1 MMPQASACGG
11 GSVLEAPR
19 RRTLRI
25 GWIGVGRMGRFM
37 AGHLM
42 DAGHGVTLH
51 DIQRDLAEPL
61 LKRGAL
67 WATSPADAARGSKL
81 VFLSLPTPEAAREV
95 VLGEKG
101 VIEGA
106 ARGAVVIETS
116 TSSHDVVLELG
127 QALRARGIR
136 FMDSPVSGGERGA
149 ETRDLCVMASG
160 VRATYDAVKPVL
172 DLIGDKVMYCGPL
185 GHGTVCKLCHQ
196 LFGSGMAQV
205 AYEVLTTGVKAGVK
219 LETLL
224 EAISKS
230 AIGKRPPLSG
240 WREGGLSDSFE
251 MRPYS
256 VPLSIMVKDVTLA
269 RQLGRKFQVPMDV
282 GDVVE
287 LRYVE
292 AARRGWSDLDS
303 GVTRRLQEERAGV
316 RLRTSS

>member
-1 MMPQASACGG
+1 
-11 GSVLEAPR
+11 LK
-19 RRTLRI
+19 I

-37 AGHLM
+37 AGHLL
-42 DAGHGVTLH
+42 DAGHEVTLH
-51 DIQRDLAEPL
+51 DIRRTLAAPL
-61 LKRGAL
+61 LKRGAT
-67 WATSPADAARGSKL
+67 WAATPAEASRGKEH

-95 VLGEKG
+95 VLGEQG

-116 TSSHDVVLELG
+116 TSSHDMVLELG
-127 QALRARGIR
+127 RALHTEGIR

-149 ETRDLCVMASG
+149 ETRDLCMMAG
-160 VRATYDAVKPVL
+160 GDKATYDEVKPIL
-172 DLIGDKVMYCGPL
+172 DLMGDKVMYCGPL

-196 LFGSGMAQV
+196 LFGSAMAQA
-205 AYEVLTTGVKAGVK
+205 AYEVLTVGVKAGVK

-230 AIGKRPPLSG
+230 AVGKRPPLSG
-240 WREGGLSDSFE
+240 WREGGLSDSCE

-282 GDVVE
+282 SDIVE
-287 LRYVE
+287 QRYLE
-292 AARRGWSDLDS
+292 AARRGWTDLDS

-316 RLRTSS
+316 KLRTSG